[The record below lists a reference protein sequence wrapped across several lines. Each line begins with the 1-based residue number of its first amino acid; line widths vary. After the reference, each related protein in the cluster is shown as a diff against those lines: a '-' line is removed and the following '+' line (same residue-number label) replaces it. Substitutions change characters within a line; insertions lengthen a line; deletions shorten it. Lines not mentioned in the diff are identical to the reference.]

1 MPPLVTRTGHDG
13 AMNVV
18 VVGGAGFIGSHLVDR
33 LIADGDSVDVVDNL
47 SMGSLAN
54 LAEAR
59 SMVGS
64 LKIHH
69 LDAASDEFGSLIG
82 MRSPDVLYHLAAIPR
97 GGASARALARSFST
111 TMAVLEAAR
120 NHRVGKI
127 VVALPAGAM
136 YGRPASRD
144 LPLKEQP
151 LEPRGTRGV
160 IARATVDLLAAYR
173 EHDEVEFTALALST
187 IYGSR
192 QRPAGGVVAALRD
205 AARARRPPV
214 ITGDG
219 RQTRDFLFI
228 DDAVDALAK
237 AGTRGSGLVVNVG
250 TGEQTSIAAL
260 WDAIGGPNGAPPE
273 FVPAPATEIPRFAVS
288 PVRARIHLSWSPW
301 TELAQGL
308 AQLD

>member
-1 MPPLVTRTGHDG
+1 
-13 AMNVV
+13 MNVV

-33 LIADGDSVDVVDNL
+33 LIADGDAVDVVDDL
-47 SMGSLAN
+47 SRGSLAN

-69 LDAASDEFGSLIG
+69 LDAAADEFASLIG
-82 MRSPDVLYHLAAIPR
+82 MRSPDVLFHLAAIPR
-97 GGASARALARSFST
+97 GTPTPEALARAFST
-111 TMAVLEAAR
+111 TVSVIEAAR
-120 NHRVGKI
+120 THRVGKI
-127 VVALPAGAM
+127 VVALPASAL

-173 EHDEVEFTALALST
+173 EHEALEFTALALAHV
-187 IYGSR
+187 YGSR
-192 QRPAGGVVAALRD
+192 QRPDGGVVAAFRQ
-205 AARARRPPV
+205 AARERRAPT

-250 TGEQTSIAAL
+250 TGEQTSVGSL
-260 WDAIGGPNGAPPE
+260 WTSIGGPNASEPE
-273 FVPAPATEIPRFAVS
+273 YVPSAATEIQRFAVS

-301 TELAQGL
+301 TDLSEGL
-308 AQLD
+308 AQID